1 MCNTKHANISFIN
14 NIFDHYARRSN
25 FIFTLFGYNLTMK
38 LIYNHPSFL
47 IVSKPAG
54 VNFHSEGEAGFVVQM
69 SKQLNI
75 PLFPVHRLD
84 KMTSGL
90 LIFTKSSEAAAE
102 FTRMFEERTVEKYY
116 LAISTRKPKKK
127 MGWIKGD
134 MTSARRG
141 DYKLLTTMNNP
152 AITQFIS
159 CALRTHERGF
169 LIKPHTGKTHQIRV
183 ALKSLGSPIA
193 GDERYAA
200 SEEARK
206 EDRGYL
212 HAYALRFMFNG
223 ERFAFVSPPEE
234 GERFLSHECAAQLTR
249 WANPWESFSR

>member
-1 MCNTKHANISFIN
+1 M
-14 NIFDHYARRSN
+14 
-25 FIFTLFGYNLTMK
+25 
-38 LIYNHPSFL
+38 LIYDNPSFL
-47 IVSKPAG
+47 LLTKNAG
-54 VNFHSEGEAGFVVQM
+54 ANFHSEDSAGFVVQM
-69 SKQLNI
+69 SKQFGI

-90 LIFTKSSEAAAE
+90 VILAKNSETAAQ
-102 FTRMFEERTVEKYY
+102 FGKMFENREIEKYY
-116 LAISTRKPKKK
+116 LAISMRKPKKK

-134 MTSARRG
+134 MDKARRG

-152 AITQFIS
+152 AITQFVS

-193 GDERYAA
+193 GDERYAQA
-200 SEEARK
+200 DLARK

-212 HAYALRFMFNG
+212 HAYALRFTLNG
-223 ERFAFVSPPEE
+223 EEFSFVVPPDE
-234 GERFLSHECAAQLTR
+234 GERFMSAEMKTQLEH
-249 WANPWESFSR
+249 WSKPWELF